1 MIQRIQSVYMLA
13 VVIIGGL
20 LPWLFSLYKQA
31 NDVTIFAYKN
41 DTISGILFAA
51 SALLA
56 IYSILKFKTRQT
68 QFVLNRLNILINLT
82 LLGMFVYRVLTSSG
96 ESLISEKGVGIFL
109 PVLSIVFLFLANQ
122 AIRRDENLV
131 KSADRLR

>member
-1 MIQRIQSVYMLA
+1 MIQRIQSVYMLIVA
-13 VVIIGGL
+13 VVSGVFPLI
-20 LPWLFSLYKQA
+20 FSLYTQA
-31 NDVTIFAYKN
+31 GTVVFAYRN
-41 DTISGILFAA
+41 DIASGILFAI
-51 SALLA
+51 SAVLA
-56 IYSILKFKTRQT
+56 IYGIFKFKTRQT

-82 LLGMFVYRVLTSSG
+82 LLGIFVYRVLTSSG

>member
-1 MIQRIQSVYMLA
+1 MIQRIQSVYMLIV
-13 VVIIGGL
+13 VVISGI
-20 LPWLFSLYKQA
+20 LPFVFSLYTKA
-31 NDVTIFAYKN
+31 GMATFAYKN
-41 DTISGILFAA
+41 DIISGVLFGV
-51 SALLA
+51 SSFLA

-82 LLGMFVYRVLTSSG
+82 LLGIFVYRVLTSSG